1 MKFKYIYQQISSHL
15 SIIIVA
21 FIVLS
26 LFFSHYVES
35 LVYKNKAEELSE
47 YGQNIMKDLEMRLI
61 DREVLSD
68 YSHILAGRK
77 IEYMIFDGDR
87 RIIYPTNGRIILKDE
102 EWNKI
107 KEGHT
112 VIVNQDRNQI

>member
-26 LFFSHYVES
+26 IFFSHYVES

-47 YGQNIMKDLEMRLI
+47 YGQNIMKDLEMRFI
-61 DREVLSD
+61 DREV
-68 YSHILAGRK
+68 
-77 IEYMIFDGDR
+77 
-87 RIIYPTNGRIILKDE
+87 
-102 EWNKI
+102 
-107 KEGHT
+107 
-112 VIVNQDRNQI
+112 VIRLQSYISGQEN